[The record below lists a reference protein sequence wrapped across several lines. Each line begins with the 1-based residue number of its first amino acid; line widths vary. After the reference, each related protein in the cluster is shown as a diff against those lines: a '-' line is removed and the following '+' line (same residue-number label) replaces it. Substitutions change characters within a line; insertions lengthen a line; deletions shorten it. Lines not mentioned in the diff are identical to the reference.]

1 MSTAARSTARLFVCS
16 FAIVLVAAGSAAAQG
31 YAALQ
36 GAREIK
42 TVFDVR
48 QGDAAR
54 LSRYL
59 GLIRQTLADPA
70 ITAVPG
76 SPDFRVVFHGTS
88 VRLISR
94 SREGVSAEDARVMDQ
109 IAETVSA
116 MAKDGITME
125 VCRIAL
131 ASANVDPA
139 SVLPG
144 ITPVGNGWISL
155 LGYQGS
161 GYSLIVL
168 P

>member
-1 MSTAARSTARLFVCS
+1 MPTTVRTTARLFVC
-16 FAIVLVAAGSAAAQG
+16 ALALVIGAAGSAAAQE

-54 LSRYL
+54 LARYL
-59 GLIRQTLADPA
+59 DLIRQTLADPS
-70 ITAVPG
+70 IKAVTS

-88 VRLISR
+88 VRLISQNR
-94 SREGVSAEDARVMDQ
+94 DGVSTEDARVMDQ
-109 IAETVSA
+109 IAQTVSA

-131 ASANVDPA
+131 ASAKVDAA

-155 LGYQGS
+155 LGYQGN